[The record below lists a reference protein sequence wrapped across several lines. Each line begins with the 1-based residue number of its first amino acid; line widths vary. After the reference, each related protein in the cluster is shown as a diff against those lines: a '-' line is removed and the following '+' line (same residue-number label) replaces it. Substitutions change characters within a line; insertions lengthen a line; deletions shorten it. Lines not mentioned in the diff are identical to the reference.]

1 MTYYAPE
8 FKEANGVNKMV
19 LLKRATLFLSTA
31 ALLAACSAASSTETP
46 IEDAIEQF
54 EPGVSA
60 TGQVVPE
67 QYASLSVNVPG
78 VVKELYV
85 VEGDQVE
92 AGQLLLRI
100 RGGEQAQAAVAAAQF
115 ELTNAQNALADL
127 FEDTGL
133 IAANALK
140 AAEVAEDALEDL
152 LNRTLQEALAL
163 QAIADAQKAVED
175 TERIYNY
182 SITTAD
188 QADIDLAQA
197 QVVLAKDALDKAIED
212 FEPYEDKPDDNLIRA
227 NLLALKAAAQ
237 QVYDDAVRKLNAM
250 LGTAGASEI
259 AVAAANY
266 ATAQAQLVEA
276 QRDYERVQEGPSP
289 GEVAALEAQ
298 IAAAREDHA
307 VYSIGPDPG
316 DVAAAEART
325 ANAEAQIAAARA
337 ALDDLQLLA
346 PFSGTISELHINA
359 SEWVSPGQPVLVLAD
374 LGRLRVETTDLSE
387 IDVARIV
394 PGDAVTISFDALP
407 DTVIGTIVSI
417 SPKSSQGSGVNYTVV
432 VELTGIPDGLRWG
445 MTAFVDVELDN

>member
-1 MTYYAPE
+1 MQLAL
-8 FKEANGVNKMV
+8 FRVNNMN
-19 LLKRATLFLSTA
+19 LLKRNFLFLSTA
-31 ALLAACSAASSTETP
+31 VLLAACSAASSTETP
-46 IEDAIEQF
+46 IEDAIDRF
-54 EPGVSA
+54 EPGVNA
-60 TGQVVPE
+60 TGLVVPE

-78 VVKELYV
+78 VVEDLYV

-127 FEDTGL
+127 YEDTAL
-133 IAANALK
+133 IAANALM
-140 AAEVAEDALEDL
+140 AAEEAEDALEDL
-152 LNRTLQEALAL
+152 QNRTLQEALAL
-163 QAIADAQKAVED
+163 QAIADAEKAVED

-197 QVVLAKDALDKAIED
+197 QVVLARDALDKAIEN
-212 FEPYEDKPDDNLIRA
+212 FEPYENKPEDNLIRA

-237 QVYDDAVRKLNAM
+237 QVYDNAVRNLNAM
-250 LGTAGASEI
+250 LGTASASEI

-266 ATAQAQLVEA
+266 ATAQAQLIEA

-289 GEVAALEAQ
+289 GEVAALEAR

-307 VYSIGPDPG
+307 IYSVGPDPG

-346 PFSGTISELHINA
+346 PFAGTVSELHINA
-359 SEWVSPGQPVLVLAD
+359 SEWVSPGQPVIVLAD

-387 IDVARIV
+387 IDVARIA

-407 DTVIGTIVSI
+407 DTVTGSIVSI

-432 VELTGIPDGLRWG
+432 VELAGIPEGLRWG
-445 MTAFVDVELDN
+445 MTAFVDVELVE

>member
-1 MTYYAPE
+1 MS
-8 FKEANGVNKMV
+8 
-19 LLKRATLFLSTA
+19 LLKRVALFLSTA

-78 VVKELYV
+78 VVEELYV

-92 AGQLLLRI
+92 AGQFLLRI

-432 VELTGIPDGLRWG
+432 VELAGIPDGLRWG